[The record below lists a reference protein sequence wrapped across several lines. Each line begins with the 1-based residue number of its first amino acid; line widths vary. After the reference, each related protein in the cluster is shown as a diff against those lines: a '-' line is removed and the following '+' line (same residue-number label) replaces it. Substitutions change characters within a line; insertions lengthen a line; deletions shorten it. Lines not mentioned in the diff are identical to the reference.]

1 MKALAFA
8 AALGLGLAFPAAAQ
22 DAPAA
27 LPAAPALS
35 LIGAV
40 LTVTDPDKA
49 VAFYRDGL
57 GMKLAMTLDAGAHR
71 EYMMRFGTDFSAPGI
86 ILVHDRSPGAATTL
100 NHGNAFSRIVIRVAN
115 LDALAARLDAAGYA
129 HGPIRGTSNNYRM
142 MWVTDPQGY
151 KLELVQSGSAG

>member
-1 MKALAFA
+1 MRALAFA
-8 AALGLGLAFPAAAQ
+8 AALALAAPAAAQ
-22 DAPAA
+22 DAPPA
-27 LPAAPALS
+27 LPAAPALL

-71 EYMMRFGTDFSAPGI
+71 EYMMRFGTDFAAPGI
-86 ILVHDRSPGAATTL
+86 ILVHDRSAGAATTL
-100 NHGNAFSRIVIRVAN
+100 VHGNAFSRLVIRVAN

-129 HGPIRGTSNNYRM
+129 RGPIRGTSNNYRM

>member
-1 MKALAFA
+1 MRALALA
-8 AALGLGLAFPAAAQ
+8 VALSAALPAAAQ
-22 DAPAA
+22 EATPA
-27 LPAAPALS
+27 LPPAPALS

-40 LTVTDPDKA
+40 LAVTDPDKV

-57 GMKLAMTLDAGAHR
+57 GMTLAMTLDAGQHR

-86 ILVHDRSPGAATTL
+86 ILVHDRTPGATTTL
-100 NHGNAFSRIVIRVAN
+100 THGNAFSRLVIRVKD

-129 HGPIRGTSNNYRM
+129 RGPIRGTSNNYRM